1 MNQLLIPVARR
12 VCNVANKFSP
22 SWVIPGFQRDG
33 WELYLESNKDKQFDR
48 LLIRVPSK
56 PRTTGKFSQNH
67 HINGHCQQIA
77 HSTGNDFDTIKM
89 MMKYGAISENYPM
102 DTAPDER
109 AIPWSETRIN
119 TVQAKIL
126 IDYIHRWAV
135 ENGIIL
141 IEDELG
147 IL

>member
-48 LLIRVPSK
+48 LLIRVPSR
-56 PRTTGKFSQNH
+56 PRTTGKHSQNSH
-67 HINGHCQQIA
+67 LNGHCQQIA
-77 HSTGNDFDTIKM
+77 HNTGNDFDSVKYS
-89 MMKYGAISENYPM
+89 MKYMAISEGYPF
-102 DTAPDER
+102 DT
-109 AIPWSETRIN
+109 INKVVVPWSETRID
-119 TVQAKIL
+119 TKQCGIL
-126 IDYIHRWAV
+126 IDLIHRWAA
-135 ENGIIL
+135 ENGIVL